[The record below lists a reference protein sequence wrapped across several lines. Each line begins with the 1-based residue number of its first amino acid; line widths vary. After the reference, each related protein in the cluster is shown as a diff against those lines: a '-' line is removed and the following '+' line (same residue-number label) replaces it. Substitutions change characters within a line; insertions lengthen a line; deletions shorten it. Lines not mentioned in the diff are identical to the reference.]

1 MDDEERLEGDEEMEL
16 DEASDGEDE
25 DEEATGIPV
34 SPANSDHLLGPAPTT
49 PGNSEYIHCILIN
62 LYYQWFTSH
71 HISMCNVIVKII
83 YHFRGSTKVCF
94 SCSNPR

>member
-49 PGNSEYIHCILIN
+49 PGNSEYI
-62 LYYQWFTSH
+62 
-71 HISMCNVIVKII
+71 
-83 YHFRGSTKVCF
+83 CF
-94 SCSNPR
+94 HYI